1 MCDTLIAL
9 PGTTASVHLL
19 FGKNSDREP
28 NEAQAIQRIPA
39 QRHEEKALKCT
50 YIEVPQVEETY
61 EVLLSRPFHMWGAE
75 MGANEHGVV
84 IGNEAVFTRI
94 KMPHRNTG
102 LTGMDLLRLALER
115 SRTSE
120 EALYCITEL
129 LEEYGQNACGGYKN
143 KKFFYHNSFLIGDP
157 EAAWL
162 LETAG
167 RHWVAGKVGQICSIS
182 NGLTIGREYD
192 RISEHAVD
200 YAYRRRWL
208 RDNEPFNFQKAYSE
222 WFMTRMSACSI
233 RRRTTGEA
241 LKQEI
246 GALTVEKFIDI
257 LSSHETLRKPFEPHR
272 STTASV
278 CMHATGLTNPNQTTG
293 SMIAAIR
300 KNSRATIWMTGASMP
315 CLSIYLPFFFGGDS
329 LMGEYWDLPG
339 SREDDSMWW
348 QAEHLHRRIG
358 KNYRKGRELIE
369 KERQEFQQALLEE
382 EARLIRERAGAEEL
396 DAFSHRALSEYRRLL
411 SDWTSR
417 VQDSTLRRRS
427 RNPLYWLYEK
437 RRDKKAGLQ

>member
-1 MCDTLIAL
+1 MCDTLIAH
-9 PGTTASVHLL
+9 PGVTASGNLL

-39 QRHEEKALKCT
+39 QQHEEDTLRCT
-50 YIEVPQVEETY
+50 YIEVPQVKQTY

-102 LTGMDLLRLALER
+102 LTGMDLIRLALER
-115 SRTSE
+115 SRTAE
-120 EALYCITEL
+120 EALYCITGL
-129 LEEYGQNACGGYKN
+129 LEEYGQNACGGYEHKI
-143 KKFFYHNSFLIGDP
+143 FFYHNSFLIGDP
-157 EAAWL
+157 ESAWL

-167 RHWVAGKVGQICSIS
+167 RHWVAKKVKETCSIS

-208 RDNEPFNFQKAYSE
+208 KDKEPFDFQKAYSE
-222 WFMTRMSACSI
+222 WFMTRMSGCGV
-233 RRRTTGEA
+233 RRRTTAAAME
-241 LKQEI
+241 KEKPEVS
-246 GALTVEKFIDI
+246 VEKLIDI

-293 SMIAAIR
+293 SMVAEIR
-300 KNSRATIWMTGASMP
+300 HNKASTIWMTGTSMP
-315 CLSIYLPFFFGGDS
+315 CLSVYLPFFFGGDS

-339 SREDDSMWW
+339 PREDDSLWW
-348 QAEHLHRRIG
+348 QAEHLHRRIS
-358 KNYRKGRELIE
+358 KSYQKGRALIE
-369 KERQEFQQALLEE
+369 EERLEFQQALLEE
-382 EARLIRERAGAEEL
+382 ESKLVRDGAGHEEL
-396 DAFSHRALSEYRRLL
+396 DAFSHRALAEYRRLL
-411 SDWTSR
+411 KNWTER
-417 VQDSTLRRRS
+417 VEDTTLRRRS
-427 RNPLYWLYEK
+427 RNPLYWLYEQ
-437 RRDKKAGLQ
+437 RRDRKAGLK